1 VEQVNQGPQG
11 EQHSRQLQMVRRRSS
26 RSSVVSQRDG
36 PVRSQTPRVV
46 DQNRLRRRATSK
58 HLSLCGSARPRLWE
72 WVNVDNLAEGR
83 HLDFVNRSRRLPVAD
98 LQVKHAVK
106 ERERRVLM
114 VSRNSSRNNSR
125 RSSGSNSR
133 RGSNAAAHLA
143 QPSVGRGSSSKKVGR
158 REHRKKRHPQG
169 RINFCAITPAAP
181 KRKTPEPLLFVRANL
196 RFEAFL
202 LML

>member
-1 VEQVNQGPQG
+1 V
-11 EQHSRQLQMVRRRSS
+11 VRRRSS
-26 RSSVVSQRDG
+26 RSRVVSQRDG

-46 DQNRLRRRATSK
+46 DQNKLRRRATSK

-114 VSRNSSRNNSR
+114 VSRNSSRSR
-125 RSSGSNSR
+125 SGSNSR

-158 REHRKKRHPQG
+158 REHRKKRHPRG
-169 RINFCAITPAAP
+169 RINFEAITPAAP
-181 KRKTPEPLLFVRANL
+181 ERETPEPLLFVHANL

>member
-1 VEQVNQGPQG
+1 
-11 EQHSRQLQMVRRRSS
+11 MVRRRSS
-26 RSSVVSQRDG
+26 RSSVVSQHDD
-36 PVRSQTPRVV
+36 PVRKQILRMVA
-46 DQNRLRRRATSK
+46 QNRRHRRATSK

-114 VSRNSSRNNSR
+114 VSRSS
-125 RSSGSNSR
+125 SR

-158 REHRKKRHPQG
+158 REHRKKRHRQG
-169 RINFCAITPAAP
+169 TNNFWRNNSSGSGT
-181 KRKTPEPLLFVRANL
+181 
-196 RFEAFL
+196 
-202 LML
+202 

>member
-1 VEQVNQGPQG
+1 
-11 EQHSRQLQMVRRRSS
+11 MVRRRSS
-26 RSSVVSQRDG
+26 RSSVVSRRDG
-36 PVRSQTPRVV
+36 PMSQTPRVV
-46 DQNRLRRRATSK
+46 DQNRLRRRVTSK

-114 VSRNSSRNNSR
+114 VSRNSSNS
-125 RSSGSNSR
+125 SNSGSNSR

-143 QPSVGRGSSSKKVGR
+143 QPSVGRGSSSKKVER
-158 REHRKKRHPQG
+158 REHRKKRHPPG
-169 RINFCAITPAAP
+169 PH
-181 KRKTPEPLLFVRANL
+181 
-196 RFEAFL
+196 
-202 LML
+202 